1 VISAVLRN
9 TILQTSIPDR
19 FRSRMSSIQMAVV
32 QGGPRLGDMESGGV
46 ATATSIEFSVVSGG
60 LACIVGAVV
69 IGLVM
74 PHFRHHHSGEIDEVP
89 V

>member
-1 VISAVLRN
+1 
-9 TILQTSIPDR
+9 
-19 FRSRMSSIQMAVV
+19 
-32 QGGPRLGDMESGGV
+32 MESGGV

-74 PHFRHHHSGEIDEVP
+74 PHFRNHQPGEIDEVP

>member
-1 VISAVLRN
+1 
-9 TILQTSIPDR
+9 
-19 FRSRMSSIQMAVV
+19 
-32 QGGPRLGDMESGGV
+32 MESGAV

-69 IGLVM
+69 IGLLM
-74 PHFRHHHSGEIDEVP
+74 PHFREHVALISERDETEEIGGTGEIGELP

>member
-1 VISAVLRN
+1 
-9 TILQTSIPDR
+9 
-19 FRSRMSSIQMAVV
+19 MA
-32 QGGPRLGDMESGGV
+32 PASGDMESGAV

-69 IGLVM
+69 IGLLM
-74 PHFRHHHSGEIDEVP
+74 PHFRDHRATDIDEVP